1 MDAITVVSS
10 KGQIVIPKNMR
21 DFLGLHYGSELI
33 LNLRKDNV
41 LEISPKARNIR
52 EFFGKGKRTNQENP
66 MSLKDIDDAIA
77 QAVCPVE

>member
-1 MDAITVVSS
+1 MDAVTVVSS
-10 KGQIVIPKNMR
+10 RGQIVIPKNMR

-41 LEISPKARNIR
+41 LEISPKSRNIKD
-52 EFFGKGKRTNQENP
+52 FFGKGKRKDQGAP